1 MDANLQIFKSSN
13 LQIFKFSHHHII
25 TSSHH
30 HISTSFMVY
39 NLPLTWYCGTCC
51 MVVFLQCINYQTIGL
66 MNSNVFC
73 PISFAKIDENVARI
87 NAAQT
92 VLLLGLYFATQSIL
106 PVLLLLVDFVL
117 RGSGNA
123 RFSPLAIVS
132 KQVQKI
138 FAIAPKTVNAGP
150 KLFAARIGIVFSAAV
165 VILHLIGLPFSA
177 FTVAGV
183 FAFCAFLE
191 AAFSFCVACRI
202 YPFVYKLN
210 LRFSGQ

>member
-1 MDANLQIFKSSN
+1 MLRGSIFAMYKLSN
-13 LQIFKFSHHHII
+13 YWTYELKCILPHIFFENRRK
-25 TSSHH
+25 
-30 HISTSFMVY
+30 
-39 NLPLTWYCGTCC
+39 CC
-51 MVVFLQCINYQTIGL
+51 PYQCCTD
-66 MNSNVFC
+66 SAF
-73 PISFAKIDENVARI
+73 
-87 NAAQT
+87 T
-92 VLLLGLYFATQSIL
+92 GLYFATQSIL

-138 FAIAPKTVNAGP
+138 FVIAPKTVNAGP
-150 KLFAARIGIVFSAAV
+150 KLFAARIGIVFSSAV

>member
-1 MDANLQIFKSSN
+1 MDAN
-13 LQIFKFSHHHII
+13 LQIFKFSHHHIT
-25 TSSHH
+25 TSPHH

-51 MVVFLQCINYQTIGL
+51 TVVFLQCTNYQTIGL

-191 AAFSFCVACRI
+191 ATFSFCVACRI

>member
-1 MDANLQIFKSSN
+1 
-13 LQIFKFSHHHII
+13 
-25 TSSHH
+25 
-30 HISTSFMVY
+30 
-39 NLPLTWYCGTCC
+39 
-51 MVVFLQCINYQTIGL
+51 

-73 PISFAKIDENVARI
+73 PISFSKIDENVARI

-165 VILHLIGLPFSA
+165 VILHLIGLPFLA